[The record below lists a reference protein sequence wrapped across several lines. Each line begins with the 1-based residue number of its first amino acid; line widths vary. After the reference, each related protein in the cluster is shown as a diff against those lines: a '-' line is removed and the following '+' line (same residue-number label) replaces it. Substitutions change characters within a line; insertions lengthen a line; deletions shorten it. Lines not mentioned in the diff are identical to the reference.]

1 MDKRLVIVTVPDR
14 ETGGLIADALLAD
27 KLAACVSTVPG
38 IESKY
43 VWEGRIETGSEL
55 LLLIKTRVDLVGAVQ
70 VKVTSLHPYK
80 VPEIICLPIEGGS
93 LPYLQWIDDVL
104 GAPRGGI

>member
-14 ETGGLIADALLAD
+14 ETGSRIADALLAD
-27 KLAACVSTVPG
+27 KLAACVSTIPG

-55 LLLIKTRVDLVGAVQ
+55 LLLIKTRVDLIEAVQ
-70 VKVTSLHPYK
+70 EKVTSLHPYK
-80 VPEIICLPIEGGS
+80 VPEIVCLAIERGS
-93 LPYLQWIDDVL
+93 LPYLRWVDDVL
-104 GAPRGGI
+104 GTPRGES